1 VTAVVI
7 HGKQLGKPLN
17 RRKRVTVEL
26 PDFLLRAIRA
36 RVDEAN
42 ENEPDEEE
50 VSFNDVIEWLLV
62 TEVTLR
68 RTPHLEAR
76 IPGFTAALAVWL
88 MDATYQ
94 APDDDV

>member
-1 VTAVVI
+1 MTGVVI
-7 HGKQLGKPLN
+7 HGKELGKPLN

-26 PDFLLRAIRA
+26 PEFLLRAIRA

-42 ENEPDEEE
+42 ENEPDVDE
-50 VSFNDVIEWLLV
+50 VGFNDVIEWLLV
-62 TEVTLR
+62 TEITLR
-68 RTPHLEAR
+68 RTPYLETR

-94 APDDDV
+94 APDDV